1 VCSITHGAILLAETA
16 DAAVS
21 PRVTAREE
29 AMAPMPVAAAAARS
43 NKQKI
48 RRHLDGVNVDVGFGF
63 VIIGLPSRLKY
74 LG

>member
-1 VCSITHGAILLAETA
+1 LLAETA
-16 DAAVS
+16 NAAAS
-21 PRVTAREE
+21 PLVTAREE
-29 AMAPMPVAAAAARS
+29 AIAPMPVAAAAPRN

-63 VIIGLPSRLKY
+63 VIIGLPLRLKY

>member
-1 VCSITHGAILLAETA
+1 
-16 DAAVS
+16 
-21 PRVTAREE
+21 
-29 AMAPMPVAAAAARS
+29 MAPMPVAAAAARS